1 MHNWDISQIVNVFV
15 RFKQREGVWSVK
27 SLKFGSDIIR
37 NYLNVV
43 IGTDVLV
50 IRGGELLVMNRSVE
64 PSGQCQKCRVSQTDS
79 VG

>member
-1 MHNWDISQIVNVFV
+1 M
-15 RFKQREGVWSVK
+15 
-27 SLKFGSDIIR
+27 
-37 NYLNVV
+37 V

-79 VG
+79 VKYINISINKHMYINFCVYLK